1 MNAVNT
7 NILLWLEPASLLR
20 AATAPSFEKETI
32 AADSFVPDSETA
44 KCVVKGET
52 NKENKGPVQL
62 PESLETLVVA
72 DALGKF
78 FFFFFFFAICSVC
91 LVFFYFMQSLFWYF
105 FAIGHDY
112 DEFNFCCIFLPL

>member
-44 KCVVKGET
+44 KSVLKGEA
-52 NKENKGPVQL
+52 NKDNKGSVQL
-62 PESLETLVVA
+62 PESVETLVVA

-78 FFFFFFFAICSVC
+78 CFAICCVC
-91 LVFFYFMQSLFWYF
+91 LVFFFFYFMQSYILILCRDW
-105 FAIGHDY
+105 A
-112 DEFNFCCIFLPL
+112 